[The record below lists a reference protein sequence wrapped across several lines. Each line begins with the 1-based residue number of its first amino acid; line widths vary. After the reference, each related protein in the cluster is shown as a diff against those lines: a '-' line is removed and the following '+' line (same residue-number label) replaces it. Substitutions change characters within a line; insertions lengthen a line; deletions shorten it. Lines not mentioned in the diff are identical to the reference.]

1 MRIVHCVDTLEIGGL
16 EQMVWALARIQ
27 KEAGHQV
34 SILCTYQRGALSEKV
49 EAQGIAVYHFD
60 RLHSSVIRVL
70 RKMRTTLVKLA
81 PDVIHTHNSLTHY
94 FALLAVA
101 GTCKKSGRINTRH
114 DMGLQAHANR
124 KGYLYTIASKFTDQ
138 IVAVCGPAKIALHE
152 AHGIDLERI
161 IPIPNGI
168 ELSRFDP
175 GTQVIRNEL
184 RDSIGA
190 TRDTVIVV
198 CVGRLVALKNHA
210 ALLRV
215 LAPSLRRRLFT
226 LLIVG
231 DGPEQKSLVAL
242 SESLGVSD
250 TVRFLGARTDVP
262 QILGASDVFAHPSV
276 TEGYSMALVEAAAA
290 GLPMVARDVGGNSE
304 IVIDQVTGFLD
315 TSTKLSGSQQAID
328 QLVGD
333 AELRRRMSASAREWA
348 QANGSLGQ
356 MHERYE
362 SLYNEV
368 IEKRR
373 HALHHH

>member
-34 SILCTYQRGALSEKV
+34 SILCTYQRGALSETV
-49 EAQGIAVYHFD
+49 DSQGIPVHHFD
-60 RLHSSVIRVL
+60 RLHCPVIQVL
-70 RKMRTTLVKLA
+70 RRMRSTLAKLD

-94 FALLAVA
+94 LVMLAVA
-101 GTCKKSGRINTRH
+101 GRLKKSGRINTRH
-114 DMGLQAHANR
+114 DMGLQGHANR
-124 KGYLYTIASKFTDQ
+124 KAYLYTIAAKFTDQ
-138 IVAVCGPAKIALHE
+138 IVAVCGPAKTALHK
-152 AHGIDLERI
+152 AHGIDLKKI
-161 IPIPNGI
+161 MAIPNGI
-168 ELSRFDP
+168 DLSRFESV
-175 GTQVIRNEL
+175 TQTFRSEL
-184 RDSIGA
+184 RNSIGA
-190 TRDTVIVV
+190 TGSTIIVV

-242 SESLGVSD
+242 SESLEVTD
-250 TVRFLGARTDVP
+250 TVRFLGARSDVP

-304 IVIDQVTGFLD
+304 IVIDSTTGFLD
-315 TSTKLSGSQQAID
+315 TSADLSGLQRAVD
-328 QLVGD
+328 LLVGD
-333 AELRRRMSASAREWA
+333 AELRRKMSASAREWA
-348 QANGSLGQ
+348 RANGSLRQ
-356 MHERYE
+356 MFERYE
-362 SLYNEV
+362 ALYNQV
-368 IEKRR
+368 LEKRR
-373 HALHHH
+373 HALPHY